1 MPTKAETG
9 AVALGM
15 GLHRLGGV
23 LAFGMGFYSLE

>member
-23 LAFGMGFYSLE
+23 LASEYIP